1 MIESLIARGG
11 MGEVY
16 LATQAFPERKV
27 ALKILSPEL
36 ASDPA
41 FRERFIRESNAAAST
56 EHPNIV
62 PVYGAGEADGSLY
75 IAMRYVEGTDLRSL
89 IDREGALPLDR
100 AISIVSQVAEALDVA
115 HERRLVHR
123 DVKPGNVLLAKA
135 SGGRDHAYLADFGLI
150 RRSQVQTDLTKTG
163 QLMGTIDYCAPEQI
177 RGEEVDGRADVY
189 SLGCV
194 LYECLAGEP
203 PFRRDLEVATIYAH
217 LQEDPP
223 KVTARR
229 PELPAAL
236 DDVVA
241 TAMAKRPED
250 RHQTAGELA
259 AAAKAA
265 TGIEPATR
273 PQLRRGRR
281 GRMAVIGALA
291 ALVAVLAVGGLL
303 LTRNRPET
311 TPKTSEAL
319 SPPNSVLEID
329 PTNGN
334 VIRAIP
340 GVDFVFGGT
349 NSDVAVGEGGVWA
362 LGNGSSLLCIDLQTA
377 TATGTVDVGGGAN
390 LVVAF
395 RTVWVATHGTF
406 GPSATSGR
414 VTRVNPATCKLLH
427 SVHVPGDPTAVATG
441 EGAVWVTTSE
451 GLVRVDPRT
460 NRTQLIAIQGGKDD
474 VAVGEGAVWVLDNLR
489 STVTRID
496 PATGEEG
503 QQIQLSGNL
512 NQVVAGEGKVWVLD
526 AGAGI
531 VTPIDP
537 TTDRPLSPIRVGT
550 DPLDL
555 SVGSG
560 GAWVTDR
567 DGTLWR
573 IDAARRD
580 VSSIDVSVPLGS
592 AAVDSA
598 NGQLWA
604 VTFPGWASD

>member
-1 MIESLIARGG
+1 

-16 LATQAFPERKV
+16 LATQTFPERKV

-62 PVYGAGEADGSLY
+62 PVYGAGETDGSFY

-89 IDREGALPLDR
+89 IDREGALPPDR
-100 AISIVSQVAEALDVA
+100 AVSIVLQVAEALDAA
-115 HERRLVHR
+115 HERGLVHR
-123 DVKPGNVLLAKA
+123 DVKPGNVLLARA

-150 RRSQVQTDLTKTG
+150 RRSEVQTDLTKTG
-163 QLMGTIDYCAPEQI
+163 QLMGTIAYCAPEQI
-177 RGEEVDGRADVY
+177 KGEEVDGRADVY

-217 LQEDPP
+217 LQEDAP
-223 KVTARR
+223 KVSARR
-229 PELPAAL
+229 SEVPPGL
-236 DDVVA
+236 DPVIA
-241 TAMAKRPED
+241 KAMAKRPDE
-250 RHQTAGELA
+250 RYQTAGELA
-259 AAAKAA
+259 HAARSAAAAEPTVA
-265 TGIEPATR
+265 THPGR
-273 PQLRRGRR
+273 HRKRRL
-281 GRMAVIGALA
+281 ALIGALA
-291 ALVAVLAVGGLL
+291 LGLLGILVVGAVLL
-303 LTRNRPET
+303 RQSEPET
-311 TPKTSEAL
+311 TPRTSQGA
-319 SPPNSVLEID
+319 PPPSSVLEID

-349 NSDVAVGEGGVWA
+349 NADVAVGEGGVWA

-377 TATGTVDVGGGAN
+377 SVTGTVDVGGGTN

-395 RTVWVATHGTF
+395 RTVWVATHGSY
-406 GPSATSGR
+406 GPSATNGR
-414 VTRVNPATCKLLH
+414 LTRVNPATCTLLP
-427 SVHVPGDPTAVATG
+427 SVRLPGDPTAVAAG
-441 EGAVWVTTSE
+441 EGAIWVTTSE

-460 NRTQLIAIQGGKDD
+460 SQTQLFHLGGGKDD

-496 PATGEEG
+496 PATGEEQ

-560 GAWVTDR
+560 GAWGTDR